1 MAQNAQTPHSQ
12 LSNSVLV
19 RAKSEILRIME
30 LLVEKIPSDV
40 VDFLVEVM
48 DVTVHCLDPNQ
59 VKNRGLQDIFPAIC
73 RYGEHRPFKINTY
86 VNSHAFAMLKY

>member
-19 RAKSEILRIME
+19 RAKSEILRILE
-30 LLVEKIPSDV
+30 LLVEKIPNDV

-48 DVTVHCLDPNQ
+48 DVTVHCLDSAQ
-59 VKNRGLQDIFPAIC
+59 VKARGLQDVFPSIC
-73 RYGEHRPFKINTY
+73 RYGLVLLRG
-86 VNSHAFAMLKY
+86 